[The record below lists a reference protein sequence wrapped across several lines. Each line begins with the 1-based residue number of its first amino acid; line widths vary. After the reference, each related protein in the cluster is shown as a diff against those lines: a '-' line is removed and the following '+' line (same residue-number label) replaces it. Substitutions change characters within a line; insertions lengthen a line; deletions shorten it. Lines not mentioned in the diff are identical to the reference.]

1 MTTRQFST
9 LSLVLIGGWVSGL
22 LLLGPIGRFRGLTT
36 PAAHAEQAPKNAAG
50 ELPALRAEIER
61 LKTIVP
67 DQSHAMRDVDYHFTN
82 LWFAGKAE
90 NWPLAEFY
98 WKETLSHVKWAVRI
112 IPVRKDNAG
121 REVKL
126 EEILQAIETTPSMQM
141 GEVIKNQEG
150 EKFEPTYRSLLEG
163 CYLCHKASDKP
174 YLRPRIPEHPATS
187 IVNFDPKATWPP

>member
-9 LSLVLIGGWVSGL
+9 VSFIFVAGCVAGLLLFKPLGSLSGL
-22 LLLGPIGRFRGLTT
+22 LT
-36 PAAHAEQAPKNAAG
+36 PADNGHQAPKTASP
-50 ELPALRAEIER
+50 ELSTLQAEVER

-98 WKETLSHVKWAVRI
+98 WKETLSHIKWAVRI

-126 EEILQAIETTPSMQM
+126 EKILQAIETTPTMQM
-141 GEVIKNQEG
+141 GTVIQEQSSP
-150 EKFEPTYRSLLEG
+150 KFEPTYRAILEG
-163 CYLCHKASDKP
+163 CYLCHTAADKS
-174 YLRPRIPEHPATS
+174 YLRTRIPELPATS